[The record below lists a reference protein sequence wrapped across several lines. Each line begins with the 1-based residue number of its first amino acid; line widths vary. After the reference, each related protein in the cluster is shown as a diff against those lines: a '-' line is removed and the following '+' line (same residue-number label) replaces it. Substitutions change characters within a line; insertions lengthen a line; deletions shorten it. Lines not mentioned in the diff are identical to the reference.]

1 MILSFLFRNRAQN
14 AVEMNSTVTTRTSK
28 SRSMLDSEEQ
38 FAYHQWLNAHRQLT
52 QFIEQQSPYQPLGEQ
67 YQQLLC
73 MTLQAMKYHTQ
84 IRQQQLALSGPSSPK
99 TQATF
104 N

>member
-1 MILSFLFRNRAQN
+1 MILSFFFRNRAQN
-14 AVEMNSTVTTRTSK
+14 VVEMSNAVATHTSK
-28 SRSMLDSEEQ
+28 SRPMLDNEEQ

-52 QFIEQQSPYQPLGEQ
+52 LYIEQQSPYQPLGEQ

-84 IRQQQLALSGPSSPK
+84 IRQQQLALSEPPSPK
-99 TQATF
+99 TQAIF